1 MEKPD
6 ALNDSQLTA
15 SQTAASQ
22 DLKFF
27 FDLHREGIRS
37 VAGVKTRP
45 FPLLVAPSGAGKTYL
60 VQQLGRA
67 AEIPVYSINIQ
78 NWIIR
83 AARSEQHTLS
93 QIAKF
98 VESNSSGIIFLDE
111 VNKLSRQHA
120 AESSWVADL
129 FSELIAFLDADSR
142 LEVMGFAGSLQH
154 LQRNFFV
161 VGAGAFQD
169 QWEES
174 LSNSAIGFVESDRTS
189 SGERFE
195 SLVRNQNVVP
205 AELLYRFND
214 QLILIQPPSAA
225 EYRARI
231 DEIRARLELPSLN
244 EQAMD
249 PLVENALQSGK
260 AMRWL
265 EGYTVGCLREIPR
278 GLERGAAL
286 PENSSASVAPISANL
301 VTASRA
307 SETDPRTVGAYIEA
321 YNNYLKSL
329 SALARN
335 AGRLE
340 FSFAELWHRAA
351 TDDSLLNASVVKL
364 LEQATA
370 ELRRRSHHDRA
381 SLVVYLRW
389 LSKNALTVQPAASDT
404 DRAKVA
410 NKLLDVSTALEESLS
425 PLSGR
430 LHAGMVSPSTRISMV
445 EFVLSVR
452 ESRNAFERLSAVLP

>member
-1 MEKPD
+1 MPHCRPLRAKGSKSKEPLSVSSSMKQPD
-6 ALNDSQLTA
+6 APNDRQLTV

-22 DLKFF
+22 DLQFF

-67 AEIPVYSINIQ
+67 AGIPVYSINVQ

-83 AARSEQHTLS
+83 AARSEQHTLL

-98 VESNSSGIIFLDE
+98 VETNSSGIIFLDE
-111 VNKLSRQHA
+111 VNKLTRQHT

-142 LEVMGFAGSLQH
+142 LDVMGFAGSLQH

-169 QWEES
+169 QWKES
-174 LSNSAIGFVESDRTS
+174 LSNRAVGFVESDRPC

-205 AELLYRFND
+205 DELLYRFND

-225 EYRARI
+225 EYCAWI
-231 DEIRARLELPSLN
+231 DEIRARLELSPLD
-244 EQAMD
+244 EQAMN
-249 PLVENALQSGK
+249 PLVESALQSGK

-265 EGYTVGCLREIPR
+265 EADTVACLREIPE
-278 GLERGAAL
+278 GFERGAAL
-286 PENSSASVAPISANL
+286 PK
-301 VTASRA
+301 THQ
-307 SETDPRTVGAYIEA
+307 
-321 YNNYLKSL
+321 
-329 SALARN
+329 
-335 AGRLE
+335 RL
-340 FSFAELWHRAA
+340 
-351 TDDSLLNASVVKL
+351 
-364 LEQATA
+364 
-370 ELRRRSHHDRA
+370 
-381 SLVVYLRW
+381 
-389 LSKNALTVQPAASDT
+389 
-404 DRAKVA
+404 
-410 NKLLDVSTALEESLS
+410 
-425 PLSGR
+425 
-430 LHAGMVSPSTRISMV
+430 TRPQ
-445 EFVLSVR
+445 VR
-452 ESRNAFERLSAVLP
+452 IW